1 MSLRRAGDR
10 RFSRLLCLLL
20 AVVMATAPSASV
32 VAQTNAAQQAVR
44 RSVDNLGSPT
54 NTERDSGPVA
64 AQPVSYERDVLP
76 IFRANCHGCHGGQRT
91 SGGLDLTTS
100 ENLLRGGESGSPAI
114 VPGNPDESYLVQ
126 QITPVGGRAA
136 MPQRRRPLASSQ
148 IALIRRWIE
157 EGAQNDSAP
166 DTSRYGY
173 GYTDER
179 SMPSGGATGTI
190 DTSYVAPSAI
200 ALIALRPAQILSSP
214 LAELLPKEVAT
225 AVGMEFANVDPAGIE
240 EIVLF
245 VQLPPTHSGATIKF
259 TSPFRASTIPP
270 HLRQQAELADLAGKR
285 YLKST
290 HPVLPSFFGPNN
302 RTLVVAQ
309 DPMLRQL
316 IASRDQPK
324 TGTLLDRVNSAPSGS
339 DLYVAVDVA
348 TLRPFIEM
356 GLGQAKGTG
365 QIPPQAEK
373 FLDVPK
379 LVSAAELTLNISGPR
394 SSSLVLHA
402 NDDEA
407 AGQLETLFTPAAEQ
421 SQARYGAEQP
431 QSYDPG
437 LQALAQYRERMMQP
451 FRPQR
456 VGTSITLIQLDGQN
470 PAHQQ
475 LVNLAVAGLAAAATM
490 PAFQAARQ
498 AAQGAAAPPEAVPE
512 QPVDFQQPVEG
523 QELR

>member
-1 MSLRRAGDR
+1 M
-10 RFSRLLCLLL
+10 
-20 AVVMATAPSASV
+20 VIATSPSAPV

-44 RSVDNLGSPT
+44 RSVDNLGAPAA
-54 NTERDSGPVA
+54 TEGESRPPA
-64 AQPVSYERDVLP
+64 AQPVSYQRDILP
-76 IFRANCHGCHGGQRT
+76 IFRANCHGCHGAQRT
-91 SGGLDLTTS
+91 SGGLAMTS
-100 ENLLRGGESGSPAI
+100 FDNLLQGGESGSPAI
-114 VPGNPDESYLVQ
+114 VPGNPDESYLVR
-126 QITPVGGRAA
+126 QITPEGGRAA
-136 MPQRRRPLASSQ
+136 MPQRRRPLAASQ

-173 GYTDER
+173 SEER
-179 SMPSGGATGTI
+179 SMPSGGASGTI

-200 ALIALRPAQILSSP
+200 ALIALRPAQILASP

-225 AVGMEFANVDPAGIE
+225 AAGMQYAGIDPAGIE
-240 EIVLF
+240 EVVLF

-270 HLRQQAELADLAGKR
+270 HLRPQAQLADLAGKR

-309 DPMLRQL
+309 DPMLKQL
-316 IASRDQPK
+316 VESRDQPK

-348 TLRPFIEM
+348 SLRPFIEL

-379 LVSAAELTLNISGPR
+379 LVSAAELTLNISEPR

-407 AGQLETLFTPAAEQ
+407 AGQLETLFTQTAEQ
-421 SQARYGAEQP
+421 SQDRYGAGQP

-456 VGTSITLIQLDGQN
+456 VGTSITLFQLDGQN

-475 LVNLAVAGLAAAATM
+475 LVNLAVVGLAAAATM

-498 AAQGAAAPPEAVPE
+498 AAQGAASPPEVAPE
-512 QPVDFQQPVEG
+512 QPADSQQIPAS
-523 QELR
+523 QDYQTR

>member
-1 MSLRRAGDR
+1 
-10 RFSRLLCLLL
+10 
-20 AVVMATAPSASV
+20 
-32 VAQTNAAQQAVR
+32 
-44 RSVDNLGSPT
+44 
-54 NTERDSGPVA
+54 
-64 AQPVSYERDVLP
+64 
-76 IFRANCHGCHGGQRT
+76 
-91 SGGLDLTTS
+91 
-100 ENLLRGGESGSPAI
+100 
-114 VPGNPDESYLVQ
+114 
-126 QITPVGGRAA
+126 
-136 MPQRRRPLASSQ
+136 MPQRRRPLAASQ

-157 EGAQNDSAP
+157 EGAQNDSPA
-166 DTSRYGY
+166 DTSRY

-179 SMPSGGATGTI
+179 SMPSEGASGTI

-200 ALIALRPAQILSSP
+200 ALIALRPAQILASP

-225 AVGMEFANVDPAGIE
+225 AAGMQYAGIDPTGIE
-240 EIVLF
+240 EVVLF

-270 HLRQQAELADLAGKR
+270 HLRPQAQLGDLAGKR

-290 HPVLPSFFGPNN
+290 HPVMPSFFGPNN

-309 DPMLRQL
+309 DPMLKQL
-316 IASRDQPK
+316 VESRDQPK
-324 TGTLLDRVNSAPSGS
+324 TGTLLDRVHSAPAGS

-373 FLDVPK
+373 FLDIPK
-379 LVSAAELTLNISGPR
+379 LVSAVELTFNMSGPR
-394 SSSLVLHA
+394 PSSLVLHA

-407 AGQLETLFTPAAEQ
+407 AGQLETLFTQAAGE
-421 SQARYGAEQP
+421 SQDRYGGEQP
-431 QSYDPG
+431 QAYDPVS
-437 LQALAQYRERMMQP
+437 QALAQYKERMAQP

-456 VGTSITLIQLDGQN
+456 SGTSITLFQIDGQN
-470 PAHQQ
+470 PAQQQ
-475 LVNLAVAGLAAAATM
+475 LVNLAVVGLAAAATM

-498 AAQGAAAPPEAVPE
+498 AAQGAAAPPDAVPE
-512 QPVDFQQPVEG
+512 QPAEFQQPVEG